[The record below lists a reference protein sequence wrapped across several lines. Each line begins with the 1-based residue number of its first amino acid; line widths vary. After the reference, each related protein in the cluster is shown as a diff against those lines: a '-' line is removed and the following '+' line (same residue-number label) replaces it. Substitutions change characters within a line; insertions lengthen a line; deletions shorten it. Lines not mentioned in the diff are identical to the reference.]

1 MLKPSFASG
10 QRLVTGE
17 IVCKGDLSSSP
28 HNFKGASNQRQACT
42 VHHISSTTI
51 GVLSHFSIVLDGV

>member
-17 IVCKGDLSSSP
+17 TVCKGDLSSSP
-28 HNFKGASNQRQACT
+28 TPLKGQAT
-42 VHHISSTTI
+42 KDKPVLFTI
-51 GVLSHFSIVLDGV
+51 FHQPQ